1 MDGKSSRQRVGV
13 LTMGPLVPVHT
24 EATRVG
30 LDECLNMCVWGLG
43 GGVHCSGGT
52 LSLENSLFYNKQ
64 EISRL
69 NVREGM

>member
-43 GGVHCSGGT
+43 GGGA
-52 LSLENSLFYNKQ
+52 LQWRNSELG
-64 EISRL
+64 EL
-69 NVREGM
+69 PVL